1 MDDVEAARA
10 LVRKMLEKYGPSMT
24 PEGMDANRQKHIA
37 QLAMQSTWKKDDPFT
52 LELLLLGIEDDDAD
66 RAIRAEFMKYV
77 DRGEPLPR
85 PLGRYVCNRPK
96 PKRRKRPGSK
106 PSKWNRDFYFG
117 SIIAQVER
125 LGIKPTRNDETK
137 PTRTDE
143 TTELEC
149 GCSIVADETGLAYGT
164 VKKAWIH
171 FNKVWAASGDD
182 ICADDVAEACGYKLI
197 D

>member
-1 MDDVEAARA
+1 MPDVEAARA
-10 LVRKMLEKYGPSMT
+10 LVRKMLEEYGPHLT

-37 QLAMQSTWKKDDPFT
+37 QLAVSSTWKKDDPCT

-106 PSKWNRDFYFG
+106 PSKWDRDFYYG
-117 SIIAQVER
+117 SIIAQVEG
-125 LGIKPTRNDETK
+125 LGIKPTRNDA
-137 PTRTDE
+137 

-149 GCSIVADETGLAYGT
+149 GCSIVADETGLAYPT

-182 ICADDVAEACGYKLI
+182 ICADDFAEACGYEL
-197 D
+197 DD